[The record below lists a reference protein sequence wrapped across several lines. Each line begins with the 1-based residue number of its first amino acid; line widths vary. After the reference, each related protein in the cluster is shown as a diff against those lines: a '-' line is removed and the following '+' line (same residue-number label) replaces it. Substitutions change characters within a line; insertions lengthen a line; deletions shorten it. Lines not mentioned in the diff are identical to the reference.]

1 MALPYASLGCL
12 SLHARGGWV
21 STFQVGG
28 HDACRAVR
36 DRWGA
41 LGCFLLPLT
50 PGAQVPAE
58 KAAGGLPVPEG
69 GAHPAAEHLQG
80 PSALEHICLG
90 HSAKKML
97 TGHGCHQ
104 GSEAGGWKE

>member
-12 SLHARGGWV
+12 SLHAWGGWV

-58 KAAGGLPVPEG
+58 KAAGGLPMPEG
-69 GAHPAAEHLQG
+69 GLIQLLNICRAHQPW
-80 PSALEHICLG
+80 S
-90 HSAKKML
+90 
-97 TGHGCHQ
+97 TFV
-104 GSEAGGWKE
+104 